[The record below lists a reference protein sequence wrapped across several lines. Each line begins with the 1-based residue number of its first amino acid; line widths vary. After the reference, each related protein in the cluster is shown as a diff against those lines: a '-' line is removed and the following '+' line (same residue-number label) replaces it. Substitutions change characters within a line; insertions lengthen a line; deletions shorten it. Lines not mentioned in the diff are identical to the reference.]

1 MKDNSQN
8 DSDRLNIESKP
19 LRKNFYKV
27 ITLMIII
34 GIIALIVI
42 VSKLVTNNNKDNL
55 EKNNKENNIEQANEE
70 QYIGNIYTDISEK
83 VSKHLV
89 TISPNECLSDNAQ
102 NITGIVISDD
112 GYIIT
117 NYSPLKNFEDI
128 YVSIYGDEA
137 KTLKANIVV
146 FDENLDTVL
155 LKVKEKTL
163 EPIEYIE
170 REIINGENILIVGKN
185 NAQDDT
191 SMISNGIVTSKFKIN
206 NSISLIRT
214 NAIINNDN
222 TGGIVCDLDGRLVG
236 IASKT
241 LSEKYN
247 ENGLYCCVGIKNILE
262 MINKDSYIGIQGR
275 AVSESGENSFQGVY
289 IESVEKNSIAEK
301 SGLHATDI
309 IISIE
314 NNPVSTMYDVYTV
327 FKENESKN
335 IIECVIY
342 RQLQEKTIQL
352 NMNEN

>member
-1 MKDNSQN
+1 MKENSQN

-27 ITLMIII
+27 IILMIII
-34 GIIALIVI
+34 GTIALVVI
-42 VSKLVTNNNKDNL
+42 VSKLVTNNNKDDL
-55 EKNNKENNIEQANEE
+55 EKNNKKNNIEQTNEE
-70 QYIGNIYTDISEK
+70 QDIGSIYTDVSEK

-89 TISPNECLSDNAQ
+89 TISPSECLSDDSQ

-117 NYSPLKNFEDI
+117 NYFPLKNFKDI
-128 YVSIYGDEA
+128 YVSIYDNKA

-155 LKVKEKTL
+155 LKVKENTL

-170 REIINGENILIVGKN
+170 REVINGENILIVGKN

-191 SMISNGIVTSKFKIN
+191 SMISSGIVTSKFKIN

-222 TGGIVCDLDGRLVG
+222 TGGILCDLDGRLIG

-275 AVSESGENSFQGVY
+275 AVSESGENSFQGIY

-301 SGLHATDI
+301 SGLQATDI
-309 IISIE
+309 IVSIE
-314 NNPVSTMYDVYTV
+314 KNPVSTMYDVYTV